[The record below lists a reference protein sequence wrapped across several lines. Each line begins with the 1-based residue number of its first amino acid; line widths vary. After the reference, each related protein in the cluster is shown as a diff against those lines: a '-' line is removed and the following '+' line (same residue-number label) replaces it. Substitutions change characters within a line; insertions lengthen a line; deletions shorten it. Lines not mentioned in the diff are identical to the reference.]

1 MAGISED
8 DCLNYLVDF
17 VRLAGHQDRFFAHG
31 RKLNDIAST
40 GPRRAKNWVDFIPK
54 TLLLTPDQAK
64 DCFLD
69 MLKLALYDIHFLI
82 GECLFSRPLGFPS
95 ADRVHDSRR

>member
-8 DCLNYLVDF
+8 DCQNYLANF
-17 VRLAGHQDRFFAHG
+17 VRLVGHGDKFFADS
-31 RKLNDIAST
+31 RKLNDLART
-40 GPRRAKNWVDFIPK
+40 GPRKANKWVDFISK
-54 TLLLTPDQAK
+54 TRLLTPDQAK

-82 GECLFSRPLGFPS
+82 GECLFS
-95 ADRVHDSRR
+95 